1 MEATFTLLAGVSS
14 LLIFSAPT
22 VIVGFIDWGCRLI
35 LSDVEHQG
43 QYCAKIMVSMP
54 YLREFLFYH
63 LVYNPIM
70 YMIRNRE
77 FSSTITEKWTRI
89 LHHHHQPRFMSDG
102 AVRNRIIQNRLVLL
116 NPARVP
122 PLALD

>member
-43 QYCAKIMVSMP
+43 QYCSKVMVSMP

-70 YMIRNRE
+70 YRHPH
-77 FSSTITEKWTRI
+77 KK
-89 LHHHHQPRFMSDG
+89 LPR
-102 AVRNRIIQNRLVLL
+102 
-116 NPARVP
+116 P
-122 PLALD
+122 PDLDFKRPTQSMA